1 MANNNRNN
9 TKVSFWKKLFDNA
22 AGNESANN
30 LRDEQQQTNIALSNN
45 LSPKEA
51 PTAAVEGAATEQYD
65 SLSQSAG
72 LTPDDNALIS
82 EPLDEVA
89 QELAAKDIAIQQ
101 LEEEIIFLEER
112 SAKLQQEAVDTLSS
126 LADAEQRY
134 NEASQAAS
142 EAAATEAAVRE
153 KQQQRFAAIEAEN
166 EVLMSRAEE
175 QIATVQAALANRR
188 QELSLALAETDRV
201 ALNLG
206 ADQDNSQTKQQ
217 AKVASI
223 GQSLTSLQAYY
234 DDALAA
240 QEASHTKINSLQ
252 FSVKRAQNEYDRAD
266 KDLVHWENRFKE
278 NKYDEKLAAIANENE
293 QNQERLNKSLE
304 QINESFS
311 QQIDDAKLKYEQLAT
326 AIEKKKNEVA
336 ANEERITAAY
346 QAGEAATQEHQRL
359 QAEKETIITEADAE
373 IQLLLGRIEAAR
385 KDVEE
390 KKDAYTEAQKQVQL
404 STSISVKAN
413 AQASAAREKADK
425 AAIEKADAAT
435 AAEMAQKLKAD
446 ATVARV
452 NTDEASSLLLSRAEM
467 VLLNTAEKAIRLLE
481 EKTSLA
487 EIAEQEAV
495 HLRSEADLAAAEAK
509 RATGVADKMI
519 SLWLSAE
526 ENLVKITTETEENK
540 RQVEERTALA
550 VEQYEQS
557 IAAAQQTITAQ
568 QNESLAA
575 VAACDKA
582 KSDLAHCQDDYAA
595 TEKQIADLQDQYA
608 VEKIAVE
615 KELADSS
622 AAAQRAIAD
631 CQEER
636 TAMLAKIE
644 DKRAAFE
651 YRESQ
656 LTVLVDELNC
666 EQEKLSV
673 LLEHTEVDLQRYQ
686 DAISQSQSEHQLAL
700 AEMNALIHDT
710 IAYLSS
716 CRSKAERVA
725 ANVSALEKD
734 LQDATASA
742 DKAEEDA
749 VDRLLQ
755 VRNEAEQEIADAVKV
770 TVAAKETAENY
781 YAQLQEARLDA
792 ENKVKAAVDA
802 SIARLDAVNRVACQ
816 YTEKE
821 LFCLDNDINAAE
833 ESMLA
838 AKAALEESKNIYL
851 ALDEAVI
858 SLSKEKADL
867 TNSYDHKYQDLTE
880 QKDQEIALLDQE
892 IAFLAQVEKDCQ
904 STLAAAHTNT
914 DKIVA
919 EYAAAQER
927 LHACLEQKDE
937 LSTTSAE
944 QLAELSENYRIAM
957 EGEGQDIPL
966 LRTIYEDSKQK
977 RDKAIAAFADA
988 DLAWRQQVET
998 TAELRNN
1005 ELAYKQD
1012 SVAHLEQLK
1021 ANNVAQLQNLH
1032 DSITALETQKK
1043 ELDAAYA
1050 KSQAYAQTNA
1060 TALQEAEGYLQ
1071 KIVEEEQQE
1080 QIAVDNELHKINDH
1094 LQLLKEDAE
1103 AKEQKY
1109 RTTANIVK
1117 NSQQLMKDAEE
1128 SLTLA
1133 KNAFTKV
1140 ESEMNA
1146 AEAAYKT
1153 SQALAD
1159 QAAQSYFGVDNDTA
1173 AILKRASEELVVA
1186 ADNAAVF
1193 VEEKKKDYLLAEEAF
1208 KSAQRDF
1215 DEISQTISEA
1225 PALADANKDVW
1236 LKADEEYQQY
1246 KHEAEQ
1252 QTPAIKNAFANFL
1265 AERARSKAAAK
1276 STVEKCVKESEETKR
1291 NMESISGR
1299 VMETLS
1305 EISRLTS
1312 EKQALENN
1320 IIENEA
1326 QVEQEVEDCLLAKK
1340 EARENAEEL
1349 SSRLEMVMLQR
1360 KEERDS
1366 ALEQFSKA
1374 KNNYQLAC
1382 ANLDQQYNADKEDIE
1397 NKLAKAVQNEGKA
1410 NFIFTSTAELRKK
1423 AAAELAIAQERYQ
1436 TVVEKKEQ
1444 SLMAKAKL
1452 VESKDA
1458 QLHEL
1463 TEVKIRVLGNN
1474 AIARIAAE
1482 EKAAKANKDY
1492 LQKKALFEEADK
1504 AWRDLLQQ
1512 RDLAKQKLATLQ
1524 EDGERAIAAA
1534 QENILYM
1541 MKDATI

>member
-9 TKVSFWKKLFDNA
+9 TKVRFWKKLFDTA
-22 AGNESANN
+22 AGKESINN
-30 LRDEQQQTNIALSNN
+30 LRDDQQQTNMAPSNDS
-45 LSPKEA
+45 SPMEV
-51 PTAAVEGAATEQYD
+51 PTSATESAATEQYD
-65 SLSQSAG
+65 GLSQSIG
-72 LTPDDNALIS
+72 LTPEDNALIT

-89 QELAAKDIAIQQ
+89 QELAAKDLAIHQ
-101 LEEEIIFLEER
+101 LEEEIVILEER
-112 SAKLQQEAVDTLSS
+112 SAKLQQKAVDTLAS
-126 LADAEQRY
+126 LAEAEQRY
-134 NEASQAAS
+134 NEANQAAN
-142 EAAATEAAVRE
+142 EAAGSEAAVRE
-153 KQQQRFAAIEAEN
+153 NQQQRFVAIEAEN
-166 EVLMSRAEE
+166 EALIAKAEK
-175 QIATVQAALANRR
+175 QIAAVQAALADKR
-188 QELSLALAETDRV
+188 QELSSALAETDRA

-206 ADQDNSQTKQQ
+206 ADQANGQAKQQ
-217 AKVASI
+217 AKVAAI
-223 GQSLTSLQAYY
+223 GQSLTSLQVYY
-234 DDALAA
+234 EDALAA
-240 QEASHTKINSLQ
+240 QEASQTKINSLQ

-266 KDLVHWENRFKE
+266 KDLRHWENLLKE
-278 NKYDEKLAAIANENE
+278 NKYDEKLATIASENA

-311 QQIDDAKLKYEQLAT
+311 QHIDDAKLKYEQLAT
-326 AIEKKKNEVA
+326 AIEEKNNEVA
-336 ANEERITAAY
+336 ANEKRITAAD
-346 QAGEAATQEHQRL
+346 QAVEAATREHQRL
-359 QAEKETIITEADAE
+359 QAEKEAIIAEADAE
-373 IQLLLGRIEAAR
+373 IQLILGRIETAR

-390 KKDAYTEAQKQVQL
+390 KKDAYNEAQKQVQL

-557 IAAAQQTITAQ
+557 ISAAQRTITEQ
-568 QNESLAA
+568 QNESVAA
-575 VAACDKA
+575 AAACDRAKA
-582 KSDLAHCQDDYAA
+582 DLAHCQDDYAA
-595 TEKQIADLQDQYA
+595 TERQITNLQDQYA
-608 VEKIAVE
+608 AEKTALE

-622 AAAQRAIAD
+622 AAAQQAAAD

-656 LTVLVDELNC
+656 LTALVDELNG

-673 LLEHTEVDLQRYQ
+673 LLDQSAAELQRYQ
-686 DAISQSQSEHQLAL
+686 ESISQSQAEHQLAL
-700 AEMNALIHDT
+700 VEMNALIHDT

-716 CRSKAERVA
+716 CRNKAERIT
-725 ANVSALEKD
+725 ANVFALEKD
-734 LQDATASA
+734 LQAATDSA

-755 VRNEAEQEIADAVKV
+755 VRNEAEQEIAAAVKG
-770 TVAAKETAENY
+770 TAAAKEIAENY

-792 ENKVKAAVDA
+792 ETKVKAAVDA

-821 LFCLDNDINAAE
+821 LFCLNNDINAAE

-838 AKAALEESKNIYL
+838 AKTALEEAKNIYL

-858 SLSKEKADL
+858 SLGKEKTDL
-867 TNSYDHKYQDLTE
+867 TESYDHKYQDLTE
-880 QKDQEIALLDQE
+880 QKNQEIALLDQE

-904 STLAAAHTNT
+904 AALNAAHANT

-919 EYAAAQER
+919 EYTTAQER
-927 LHACLEQKDE
+927 LHVCLEQKDK
-937 LSTTSAE
+937 LSAASAE
-944 QLAELSENYRIAM
+944 QLAQLSENYRIAM
-957 EGEGQDIPL
+957 EGAGQDIPL
-966 LRTIYEDSKQK
+966 LRTVYEDSKQK
-977 RDKAIAAFADA
+977 RDKALAAFADA
-988 DLAWRQQVET
+988 DSAWRQQVET

-1005 ELAYKQD
+1005 ELAYRQE
-1012 SVAHLEQLK
+1012 STAHLEQLK
-1021 ANNVAQLQNLH
+1021 ADNVARLQNLH
-1032 DSITALETQKK
+1032 DAITALETQKK
-1043 ELDAAYA
+1043 ELDSAYTKA
-1050 KSQAYAQTNA
+1050 QTYAQTNA

-1071 KIVEEEQQE
+1071 KIMEEEQQE
-1080 QIAVDNELHKINDH
+1080 QVAVDNELHKINEH
-1094 LQLLKEDAE
+1094 LRLLKEDAE

-1133 KNAFTKV
+1133 KNAFTKA
-1140 ESEMNA
+1140 ESEKNA
-1146 AEAAYKT
+1146 AEATYKT

-1159 QAAQSYFGVDNDTA
+1159 QAAQSYLGVDNDTA

-1193 VEEKKKDYLLAEEAF
+1193 VEEKKKDYLLAEEIF

-1225 PALADANKDVW
+1225 PELADANKDVW

-1246 KHEAEQ
+1246 KQEAEQ
-1252 QTPAIKNAFANFL
+1252 QVPAIKNSFAAFL
-1265 AERARSKAAAK
+1265 AEHANAKAVAK
-1276 STVEKCVKESEETKR
+1276 STVEKCVKEGEETKR
-1291 NMESISGR
+1291 NMENLSGR
-1299 VMETLS
+1299 AMETLA

-1326 QVEQEVEDCLLAKK
+1326 QVEQEVEDSLLAKK

-1360 KEERDS
+1360 REERDS

-1374 KNNYQLAC
+1374 KDNYQLAC
-1382 ANLDQQYNADKEDIE
+1382 SNLDQQYQADKEDIE
-1397 NKLAKAVQNEGKA
+1397 NRLAKAVQNGEKA

-1423 AAAELAIAQERYQ
+1423 AADELAIAQERYQ
-1436 TVVEKKEQ
+1436 TVVEEKEQ
-1444 SLMAKAKL
+1444 SLMSKAKL

-1463 TEVKIRVLGNN
+1463 AEVKLRVLGNN
-1474 AIARIAAE
+1474 AMARIAAE

-1492 LQKKALFEEADK
+1492 LQKKALFDEADK
-1504 AWRDLLQQ
+1504 VWRDLLQQ

-1541 MKDATI
+1541 MRDAAI